1 MSHATPACRA
11 TDQSRVSHAATAGLP
26 PIYRAHTLAME
37 ERFQTFAAREAVR
50 AQLRQTTTAPAVP
63 GPDRPPLRTVLADWL
78 SRHRRL
84 PVVGPARPDDPAV
97 ASQA

>member
-1 MSHATPACRA
+1 MPHATPARRA
-11 TDQSRVSHAATAGLP
+11 TDPTRAATAGLP

-37 ERFQTFAAREAVR
+37 ERFQAFAAREAVR
-50 AQLRQTTTAPAVP
+50 AQFRQTTTASAVP
-63 GPDRPPLRTVLADWL
+63 GPDRSPLRTVLVNWL

-97 ASQA
+97 ANQA